1 MEEERETTTTTTT
14 ATTTTTTTTTT
25 TALPIGQTKRLTVNN
40 LTPGL
45 SVQMDFKQGNDG
57 VYIHAAVSSSGES
70 LYRIC
75 LPEHENRPK
84 IYMVEGFSDCSAIT
98 SQETVNAKLIATL
111 DNPSKCTIINLWYFF
126 CTKQTET
133 WKIYNLNRVIM
144 KTESRSSKD
153 QNLSSKQ

>member
-1 MEEERETTTTTTT
+1 MEEETETERETTTTI
-14 ATTTTTTTTTT
+14 TTTTTTTTTT

-75 LPEHENRPK
+75 IPEPQNRPK

-111 DNPSKCTIINLWYFF
+111 DNPSKCIINLWYLFA
-126 CTKQTET
+126 CT
-133 WKIYNLNRVIM
+133 V
-144 KTESRSSKD
+144 S
-153 QNLSSKQ
+153 

>member
-133 WKIYNLNRVIM
+133 WKIYNLN
-144 KTESRSSKD
+144 TC
-153 QNLSSKQ
+153 